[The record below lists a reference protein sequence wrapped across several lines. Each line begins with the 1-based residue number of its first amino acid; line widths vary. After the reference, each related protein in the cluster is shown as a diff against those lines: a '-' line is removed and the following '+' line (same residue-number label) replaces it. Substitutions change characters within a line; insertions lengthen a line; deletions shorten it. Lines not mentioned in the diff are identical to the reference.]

1 MENGNEAARLSGQNG
16 IFRSNGK
23 NAYRAEND
31 LEALRAWIESGHR
44 RGLPKG
50 TLAMYTREVE
60 RFMLWAVM
68 ERKKAMSS
76 MEPADFVQY
85 EAFLAAPP
93 AHWQSKAAVKRLSVQ
108 WRPMRG
114 PLRPSSIVVAMTI
127 VHMLY
132 HDWFDAGYLRAD
144 PTYGYELKAAAHSI
158 YWLTTRDWQL
168 IEARLRV
175 HADDIFAR
183 RTRAAMLLMR
193 RSHLRQQDVVGLTF
207 ESLVRIQTPTPGFAV
222 PVNDGVLRP
231 IDHETWAAIEAHF
244 ADRVRLI
251 AETSLGRFENVPDA
265 AVPLIGAIVLGGVR
279 EVATAQPIYA
289 KDFPS
294 KPNVIGSIRQ
304 QVLARFAW
312 QFFEDI
318 AQEMTGEQATAFLAR
333 ARSWLDDP
341 SRQTPERRKR
351 ILVDKALG
359 NATHEFVDEP
369 KQEEL
374 ELLQLFMGSSPFR

>member
-1 MENGNEAARLSGQNG
+1 
-16 IFRSNGK
+16 
-23 NAYRAEND
+23 
-31 LEALRAWIESGHR
+31 
-44 RGLPKG
+44 
-50 TLAMYTREVE
+50 MYTREVE

-68 ERKKAMSS
+68 ERKTAMSS
-76 MEPADFVQY
+76 MEPADFVEY
-85 EAFLAAPP
+85 ETFLAAPP
-93 AHWQSKAAVKRLSVQ
+93 AHWRSKTPVNRLSIQ

-114 PLRPSSIVVAMTI
+114 PLRPSSIAVAMTI
-127 VHMLY
+127 VRMLY
-132 HDWFDAGYLRAD
+132 HDWSYAGYLQAN
-144 PTYGYELKAAAHSI
+144 PTYGYKSKALAHSI

-168 IEARLRV
+168 IEARLRI
-175 HADDIFAR
+175 HSDDIFAR

-193 RSHLRQQDVVGLTF
+193 RSHLRQQDVVGLAY

-265 AVPLIGAIVLGGVR
+265 AVPLIGAIVLAGVR

-289 KDFPS
+289 NDFPS
-294 KPNVIGSIRQ
+294 KLNVIGSISQ
-304 QVLARFAW
+304 HALGRFTW
-312 QFFEDI
+312 QFFEQI
-318 AQEMTGEQATAFLAR
+318 ANEMTSVQATAFLSR
-333 ARSWLDDP
+333 ARSWLYDP
-341 SRQTPERRKR
+341 SRQTPERRKM
-351 ILVDKALG
+351 ILLDKALG

-374 ELLQLFMGSSPFR
+374 ELRQVFMGRSAFL